1 MWTQPGN
8 HQAIRFDAKT
18 CTLLGTM
25 TDAEREE
32 LTALYARTSTW
43 DEIWWQAPG
52 ATLML
57 DLLRHHWDLI
67 PVAPE
72 AELRRFTLRCVDAL
86 PPVAN
91 SALSRIVRAAR
102 SGARGPAAGDHLVLL
117 QEEARHCVTVAGV
130 RGLPRL
136 SATAA
141 AALAIWHVATRDP
154 YESAYWTAEFTA
166 RCHAYATLA
175 LQAASWTPESDVAG
189 EEPWHTARFA
199 AAHPDLLEKA
209 LRASRERLADLL
221 RSLVPNP
228 FALLG
233 VPVRAEVFQ
242 ALESNEMNKRPL
254 YCRRCGAGRADVEL
268 QVIPDVRRTRCA
280 SCRLPLEHRPS

>member
-1 MWTQPGN
+1 MRTQSGH

-18 CTLLGTM
+18 CTLLATT

-43 DEIWWQAPG
+43 DDVWWQAP
-52 ATLML
+52 AANLML

-72 AELRRFTLRCVDAL
+72 TELRRFTLRCIDAL
-86 PPVAN
+86 PPVADPGL
-91 SALSRIVRAAR
+91 ARIVRAAR
-102 SGARGPAAGDHLVLL
+102 SGAKGPAALDYLVLL
-117 QEEARHCVTVAGV
+117 QEEARHWVTVAGV

-175 LQAASWTPESDVAG
+175 LQAASWPLRSDVAG

-199 AAHPDLLEKA
+199 AARPDLLEKA
-209 LRASRERLADLL
+209 VREPRERLADLL

-233 VPVRAEVFQ
+233 GPVRAEVFQ
-242 ALESNEMNKRPL
+242 ALETNEMNKRPL
-254 YCRRCGAGRADVEL
+254 YCRYCGAARTDVEL
-268 QVIPDVRRTRCA
+268 QVISDIRRTRCA